1 MKGEW
6 EGERGKGKGG
16 RKGGVSAGSKPSQ
29 GGKEGDTVC
38 GVMIPKTGGGSARK
52 SHTIAQHSTA
62 NYNKP
67 NSVQTAGRRP
77 KRGLFQVV
85 GWLVVGY

>member
-1 MKGEW
+1 VGLFDRPLWKKRGDGE
-6 EGERGKGKGG
+6 GGMGRGKGKGE
-16 RKGGVSAGSKPSQ
+16 R
-29 GGKEGDTVC
+29 GKEGGGKC